1 MVVFDVFKMLF
12 HAPGNELLND
22 GRFSCFWLGD
32 FFLRQKWRGEGV
44 DVVELGFYA
53 PFHYNP
59 RWSVLASR
67 NIHHMNLWKLGYSP
81 VEIEAL
87 FALMPSVALG
97 KGTDLNLRW
106 LSEAS
111 LDLSSALQPY
121 QTYIEWPENRRCAEY
136 LFEYLLIIW
145 REYFSSAHWR
155 DWPQGA
161 KFISPGRWRPS
172 TFLLHP
178 LDIVIGIFRD
188 SSQIQ
193 TTKLHAATDTH
204 WFSSNDLYDCVQS
217 AILFLSFLCSAPT
230 LPSGVNWPH
239 I

>member
-136 LFEYLLIIW
+136 LFEYLLNM
-145 REYFSSAHWR
+145 A
-155 DWPQGA
+155 
-161 KFISPGRWRPS
+161 
-172 TFLLHP
+172 
-178 LDIVIGIFRD
+178 GIFLKCPLEGLAARG
-188 SSQIQ
+188 QVYLPRKM
-193 TTKLHAATDTH
+193 TPLHFPVASIRHCHWNFPGFEPDTNNEAACGH
-204 WFSSNDLYDCVQS
+204 RYPL
-217 AILFLSFLCSAPT
+217 IFL
-230 LPSGVNWPH
+230 
-239 I
+239 